1 MESAG
6 TVLTMSTKVEN
17 SIQLKQRNG
26 SFTALDFGP
35 NQYFVYVLLI
45 FYFIVPHHLFFQI
58 FGIRELKPFDL
69 VVPILGVFYLS
80 KKINFRGL
88 RPLLLLCVLY
98 LLRSIF
104 SLHDIGAVSIAYAIK
119 LFEYF
124 VVILCIKDLRP
135 IYINRLLV
143 WYAFFSVLFV
153 ILELA
158 GVNLGLG
165 WGGRMSGQFGGPYEL
180 SSIGLLFFLFFRK
193 EITRRIV
200 YLAVI
205 ISAGTKAAYI
215 AILAALVLRMK
226 VVTVVPTIIF
236 LAFLFTLSIIVNE
249 RFSIFF
255 SNLALL
261 FEVDLILRLWDSV
274 PIIEN
279 HEQYLEAFSLRE
291 TGLGQE
297 LDLST
302 GSRLITYLTIVKSF
316 DIIVLLVGHGPGFF
330 GAAVDSSLLRL
341 LGEVGIMGLV
351 LGYQIIKAL
360 MVDFASTRS
369 AVFIVLAI
377 IVLSDVF
384 FSARFLPTLFL
395 LNQYA
400 YFKSL
405 RDT

>member
-1 MESAG
+1 
-6 TVLTMSTKVEN
+6 MSTKATN
-17 SIQLKQRNG
+17 SLQLKQHNG
-26 SFTALDFGP
+26 SFTVSEFGP
-35 NQYFVYVLLI
+35 NQYFVYVLLL
-45 FYFIVPHHLFFQI
+45 FYFTVPHHLFFQI

-88 RPLLLLCVLY
+88 RPLLLLCLLY
-98 LLRSIF
+98 LVRSIF
-104 SLHDIGAVSIAYAIK
+104 SLHDIGAVSMAYALK
-119 LFEYF
+119 LLEYF

-143 WYAFFSVLFV
+143 WFAIASVLFV

-180 SSIGLLFFLFFRK
+180 SSIALLFFLFFRK
-193 EITRRIV
+193 EISRRVV
-200 YLAVI
+200 YLTVVI
-205 ISAGTKAAYI
+205 STGTKAAYV
-215 AILAALVLRMK
+215 ALVAALFLRMR
-226 VVTVVPTIIF
+226 VVTVVPAIIF
-236 LAFLFTLSIIVNE
+236 LAFLFYLSLIINE
-249 RFSIFF
+249 RFSVFF
-255 SNLALL
+255 SSLAML
-261 FEVDLILRLWDSV
+261 FNVDLILSLWDLV
-274 PIIEN
+274 PIVEN
-279 HEQYLEAFSLRE
+279 HEQYLEAFDLRE
-291 TGLGQE
+291 TGVGQE

-341 LGEVGIMGLV
+341 LGELGIMGLV
-351 LGYQIIKAL
+351 LGFQTIRAL
-360 MVDFASTRS
+360 MVDFVSPRS
-369 AVFIVLAI
+369 SVVIVLAI

-405 RDT
+405 RET

>member
-1 MESAG
+1 
-6 TVLTMSTKVEN
+6 MSTTVEN

-69 VVPILGVFYLS
+69 VVPILGAYYLG

-88 RPLLLLCVLY
+88 RPLLLLCGVY

-104 SLHDIGAVSIAYAIK
+104 SLHDIGEVSIAYAVK

-180 SSIGLLFFLFFRK
+180 ASIALLFLFFFRK

-205 ISAGTKAAYI
+205 ISAGTKAAYL

-255 SNLALL
+255 SNLAML

-302 GSRLITYLTIVKSF
+302 GSRLITYLTIVKAF

-341 LGEVGIMGLV
+341 LGELGIMGLI
-351 LGYQIIKAL
+351 LGYQTIKAL
-360 MVDFASTRS
+360 MVDLASSRS
-369 AVFIVLAI
+369 AVLIVLAI
-377 IVLSDVF
+377 IALSDVF

-400 YFKSL
+400 SFKSY
-405 RDT
+405 RNT